1 MYNATES
8 FFIHHLIFF
17 DSSPLEKR
25 KKMAARLFDLKLD
38 FSHLDHL
45 FERHLQIDWEI
56 DEDGLASNEAI
67 NQFEASMTREE
78 REEWMIFQISRLIE
92 FRPIMSPED
101 DAEFMDLLR
110 YEPRWAGGYMTYLA
124 RLCAKDEEEEENKEM
139 KEKEEKEEEE
149 NKDEN
154 TNE

>member
-1 MYNATES
+1 
-8 FFIHHLIFF
+8 
-17 DSSPLEKR
+17 
-25 KKMAARLFDLKLD
+25 MAAGRGLFNLKLD

-67 NQFEASMTREE
+67 MQFEASMTLEE

-92 FRPIMSPED
+92 FRPIMSTED

-110 YEPRWAGGYMTYLA
+110 YHPQWAGGYMTYLA
-124 RLCAKDEEEEENKEM
+124 RLCALSEDVENEEME
-139 KEKEEKEEEE
+139 EKEAKEEEE
-149 NKDEN
+149 NKDDI